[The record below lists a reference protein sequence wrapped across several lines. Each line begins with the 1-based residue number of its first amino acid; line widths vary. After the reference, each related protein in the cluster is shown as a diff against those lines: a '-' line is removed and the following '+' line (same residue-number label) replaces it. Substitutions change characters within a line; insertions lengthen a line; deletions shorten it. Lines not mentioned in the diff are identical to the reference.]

1 MLGYSAIVFCPF
13 FFFGFRRYRTDTTTY
28 VFSQLKRTAMSGTF
42 YECDT
47 ASLVS
52 STVDIGDC
60 RVRSVVG
67 EVRYRAEY
75 TIMVHGTS
83 GSERKRVDWASSL
96 SLASIRLSPSF
107 AVISSMAALHW
118 VDSALTIAVGIARLL
133 RLQFNSWLIAPEP
146 YL

>member
-1 MLGYSAIVFCPF
+1 MKFDSYLSHLCRFARNEKSGVIGIRARLFADAIIFCLF
-13 FFFGFRRYRTDTTTY
+13 FWFRWYRTDTTTR
-28 VFSQLKRTAMSGTF
+28 VFPQLKRTAMRGTF

-67 EVRYRAEY
+67 EEVRYRAEY
-75 TIMVHGTS
+75 TIMAHGTS

-96 SLASIRLSPSF
+96 SRVSDCHQVLLLFRQWPHYVGSI
-107 AVISSMAALHW
+107 AH
-118 VDSALTIAVGIARLL
+118 
-133 RLQFNSWLIAPEP
+133 
-146 YL
+146 

>member
-1 MLGYSAIVFCPF
+1 M
-13 FFFGFRRYRTDTTTY
+13 R
-28 VFSQLKRTAMSGTF
+28 GTF

-60 RVRSVVG
+60 RVRSVAG
-67 EVRYRAEY
+67 EVRYRTEY

-83 GSERKRVDWASSL
+83 GSERKRGRL
-96 SLASIRLSPSF
+96 GEFSLASIRLSPSF
-107 AVISSMAALHW
+107 AVISSMATLRW
-118 VDSALTIAVGIARLL
+118 VDSAWTIAVGIARLL

-146 YL
+146 CLYT

>member
-1 MLGYSAIVFCPF
+1 M
-13 FFFGFRRYRTDTTTY
+13 R
-28 VFSQLKRTAMSGTF
+28 GTF

-60 RVRSVVG
+60 RAVAG

-75 TIMVHGTS
+75 TIIAHGTS

-96 SLASIRLSPSF
+96 LRVSDCHQVLLLFRQWPHYVGSI
-107 AVISSMAALHW
+107 AH
-118 VDSALTIAVGIARLL
+118 
-133 RLQFNSWLIAPEP
+133 
-146 YL
+146 